1 VQSPPAQLETAFYSS
16 LEELRCKIYVY
27 PNQWVKIVGSAGALP
42 PHCQQTD
49 FENFPPFII
58 NSSATL
64 RIFENFKSIITR
76 KKKL

>member
-1 VQSPPAQLETAFYSS
+1 MGIKNQLNTLFMQSRTAFYSS

-58 NSSATL
+58 NSSATVNIL
-64 RIFENFKSIITR
+64 ST
-76 KKKL
+76 L